1 MLTIRQPVA
10 VKLILTEQTKED
22 ILNESRNQIERLTNE
37 LEQIE
42 EQGKQALEQAM
53 SQGGDVAQQLRQ
65 QIEQEQQNRLEQRE
79 ELIQQIQQVQQLELG
94 TEVQN
99 MTVET
104 TVDVKVGD
112 DWGQVLQGAEIIVK
126 DGLIHEIRR
135 GGIVFPQ

>member
-10 VKLILTEQTKED
+10 VKLILTEQTKQD
-22 ILNESRNQIERLTNE
+22 ILNESRAQIERLNSE

-42 EQGKQALEQAM
+42 EQGKQVLEQAM
-53 SQGGDVAQQLRQ
+53 SQGGDVAQQLRM
-65 QIEQEQQNRLEQRE
+65 QIEQEQQNRIEQRE
-79 ELIQQIQQVQQLELG
+79 QLIQQIQQVQQLELG

-112 DWGQVLQGAEIIVK
+112 DWTQVLQGAEIVVK
-126 DGLIHEIRR
+126 DGIIHEIRR
-135 GGIVFPQ
+135 GGVILP